1 MSDILS
7 TIRTRSPKG
16 ATTPQ
21 SVPRTRDQVKNAAGG
36 YAYKA
41 GDEMRLHRFLTL
53 GTDGGT
59 YYTKAQDLTRDNAE
73 VLFRMV
79 HNRGLYTVAQIAEIS
94 EAGRAPKNKQAIF
107 ALAVAAAEG
116 DEATKIA
123 AYAALPRV
131 VRTGTHLFEFLNYSA
146 QFRGWGMGLR
156 KAVARW
162 FDRDV
167 DRLAYQVLKYR
178 QREGVTPFDVLRQA
192 HVPALT
198 GEHAALYNWICTKAS
213 AKNEHSPRFSQGT
226 LVDRNG
232 EIIHAELP
240 ALVGAFEELQETDSL
255 ARVEALIRAHS
266 AISWEM
272 IPDRFINERQ
282 VWSALLDNNMPTGA
296 LLRQLP
302 RLTRIGVVGD
312 SLHSRQITAQLTD
325 TEILKKARIHPI
337 NVLVAMR
344 TYASGASAMGS
355 STWTPDRK
363 ITDALDAAFYA
374 AFGAVEPAGVR
385 TLEAL
390 DVSGSMNITNCS
402 GLPITPREASGALAM
417 VAAATEPDVE
427 IVGFTSSAGSYS
439 FPGGGRNQFGYGYSR
454 GGISKLNISPRRRLD
469 DNLKAIS
476 NLPFGG
482 TDCALPMV
490 WAKNAKERFGAFRVY
505 TDGETW
511 AGNIHVDEA
520 LEQYRQATGID
531 AKLEI
536 IAMTATGTSLCN
548 PQDPSQLD
556 VSGFDSTVPA
566 LIADHAGGR
575 L

>member
-7 TIRTRSPKG
+7 TISTRPRRTT
-16 ATTPQ
+16 ATVQTA
-21 SVPRTRDQVKNAAGG
+21 PRTRDQVPNAAGG

-59 YYTKAQDLTRDNAE
+59 YYTSAKDITRDNAE

-79 HNRGLYTVAQIAEIS
+79 RNKGLYTVAQIAEIS

-131 VRTGTHLFEFLNYSA
+131 VRTGTHLFEFLNYSM

-162 FDRDV
+162 YGERDV

-178 QREGVTPFDVLRQA
+178 QREGVTHFDVFRQS
-192 HVPALT
+192 HLT
-198 GEHAALYNWICTKAS
+198 AYVTTTPEQSALYNWVCTQAT
-213 AKNEHSPRFSQGT
+213 AKNEKSPRYGQGT
-226 LVDRNG
+226 LIDRRG
-232 EIIHAELP
+232 ETIRAELP
-240 ALVGAFEELQETDSL
+240 ALVGAFEELQATDSL
-255 ARVEALIRAHS
+255 ARVVALIGEHS

-272 IPDRFINERQ
+272 IPDRFINEKS
-282 VWSALLDNNMPTGA
+282 VWEALIAQGLPQTA
-296 LLRQLP
+296 LMRQLP
-302 RLTRIGVVGD
+302 RITRLGLGSGQVARDIV
-312 SLHSRQITAQLTD
+312 TQLTD
-325 TEILKKARIHPI
+325 RERLKKGRVHPI

-355 STWTPDRK
+355 STWTPSREF
-363 ITDALDAAFYA
+363 TDGLDAAFYA
-374 AFGAVEPAGVR
+374 AFDAVEPAGVR

-390 DVSGSMNITNCS
+390 DVSGSMGTNVS
-402 GLPITPREASGALAM
+402 GLPISCREATAALAM
-417 VAAATEPDVE
+417 VTAATEPDVE
-427 IVGFTSSAGSYS
+427 IVGFTSGAGAYQ
-439 FPGGGRNQFGYGYSR
+439 FPGVTNRNWYS
-454 GGISKLNISPRRRLD
+454 GGISKLAITPRRRLD
-469 DNLKAIS
+469 DNINAIR

-511 AGNIHVDEA
+511 AGNIHVDQA

-536 IAMTATGTSLCN
+536 VAMTASGTSLCN
-548 PQDPSQLD
+548 PADPGQLD
-556 VSGFDSTVPA
+556 VSGFDSTVPQ